1 MAMQVIVQKFGGT
14 SVDGAE
20 KIKSVARRVVDTKRK
35 GNHVCV
41 VVSAPGDMT
50 DRLIEMAEGIT
61 GNIYPREM
69 DMLLSTGERISIAL
83 LSMAVQELGEK
94 AISFTGSQ
102 AGIITDTSHMKAR
115 IVEIKADRVLEEL
128 EKGKIVIVAGFQGV
142 SSEKHVTTL
151 GRGGSDTTAVALAAR
166 LGARVCEIYT
176 DVDGVYTVDPR
187 MVPEAR
193 KVPVISY
200 EEMLEMAA
208 TGAKVLNARSVEFA
222 RIYKVP
228 IHVRSSFVPDEG
240 TWIKEVPEDMERPVI
255 TAVTFDEEEAKVTIR
270 RVPDRPGV
278 AAKIFSKL
286 AEENINI
293 DMIIQNIS
301 IDGFTDISFT
311 ISKEDIWKARE
322 VTESISRELEAGGV
336 DVDADVAKVSLVGAG
351 MRTHPGVA
359 AKMFGALAKGG
370 INIEMI
376 STSPIKIS
384 CVIRADKVKDAV
396 AAVHKAFKLGEEQVY
411 EEREV

>member
-1 MAMQVIVQKFGGT
+1 MQAIVQKYGGT
-14 SVDGAE
+14 SVDGVE
-20 KIKSVARRVVDTKRK
+20 RIKNVARRVVETKRK
-35 GNHVCV
+35 GYRVCV

-50 DRLIEMAEGIT
+50 DRLIDMAREIT
-61 GNIYPREM
+61 QNVYPREM

-83 LSMAVQELGEK
+83 LSMAVQELGER

-115 IVEIKADRVLEEL
+115 IVEVKADRVLEEL
-128 EKGKIVIVAGFQGV
+128 EKDKIVIVAGFQGV

-166 LGARVCEIYT
+166 LGAEVCEIYT
-176 DVDGVYTVDPR
+176 DVEGVFTADPR
-187 MVPEAR
+187 IVPEAR
-193 KVPVISY
+193 KVPLISY

-228 IHVRSSFVPDEG
+228 IHVRSSFVPNEG
-240 TWIKEVPEDMERPVI
+240 TWVKEVPDDMERPVI
-255 TAVTFDEEEAKVTIR
+255 TAVTYDKEEAKATIR

-278 AAKIFSKL
+278 AAKIFGKL

-301 IDGFTDISFT
+301 ADGYTDISFT
-311 ISKEDIWKARE
+311 ISKEDIWKARQ
-322 VTESISRELEAGGV
+322 VTEEISKELGAGGV
-336 DVDADVAKVSLVGAG
+336 EVDPDIAKVSLIGAG

-359 AKMFGALAKGG
+359 AKMFSALAKEG

-384 CVIRADKVKDAV
+384 CVIRADRVEDAV
-396 AAVHKAFKLGEEQVY
+396 AAVHKAFKLDEDQVY
-411 EEREV
+411 EEKEV